1 MLPNRLKTKLSNDEP
16 VYGLLTPIY
25 DPAIVELAGHLGFDC
40 YFLDCEHGAGG
51 PIQAEHV
58 VRACETVGMTPLA
71 RIRSTDPKLILQFLD
86 AGIMGVM
93 MPGVMDA
100 DDVKRLVDAVKYPPL
115 GRRGIAPVRANDYLL
130 GSMPQAE
137 YVPFANE
144 QTIVLPQ
151 IETMEAVK
159 NLDSLLKVEGVDG
172 YFVGPRDLSM
182 SMGFPDGP
190 GHPEVKALIT
200 EIFDRVRGAG
210 LITGT
215 VAGSAE
221 EARDVVQRGGR
232 IILGSVQGLLKLGA
246 GSFLAGRGIGNV
258 KRET

>member
-71 RIRSTDPKLILQFLD
+71 RIRSTDPKLILQFMD

-93 MPGVMDA
+93 MPGVMD
-100 DDVKRLVDAVKYPPL
+100 
-115 GRRGIAPVRANDYLL
+115 
-130 GSMPQAE
+130 
-137 YVPFANE
+137 
-144 QTIVLPQ
+144 
-151 IETMEAVK
+151 AVK

-221 EARDVVQRGGR
+221 EAQDVVQRGGR